1 MLLTC
6 QGPQCF
12 KAMVEMPS
20 LGEAER
26 DAKPSFGLNAD
37 RVCRKCLWSED
48 CFLIETAPT
57 KTG

>member
-12 KAMVEMPS
+12 NVMVKKPS

-26 DAKPSFGLNAD
+26 DAKPSFGLNA
-37 RVCRKCLWSED
+37 VCRKGLPGPLSPD
-48 CFLIETAPT
+48 VYGLKTASL
-57 KTG
+57 

>member
-12 KAMVEMPS
+12 SALVKKPS

-37 RVCRKCLWSED
+37 TV
-48 CFLIETAPT
+48 
-57 KTG
+57 